1 MNKELLSIKVFDNPY
16 NDTFGVE
23 IYSEGLLSMAMECGS
38 WEEVVDEIMEYLK

>member
-23 IYSEGLLSMAMECGS
+23 IYSEGLLSNGLGMGS
-38 WEEVVDEIMEYLK
+38 